1 MATASSTQPITDTP
15 TQELGFSISQGV
27 NWSDYITYR
36 PIYPT
41 SFFERIYSY
50 HAQKPG
56 SAWSVAHDVGAGCG
70 IVSSIL
76 ATRFDNV
83 IVSDPNDGYAALAR
97 KLLVEEASLPESKFR
112 FLQET
117 AEKSSLESGT
127 VDLITACECIHWTT
141 PDDSI
146 KDFGRELKTGGT
158 LVITYYTRPLIE
170 ASERTV
176 KAWLALWA
184 AFSQISRGGLYDK
197 AYYIGNN
204 GLDSLE
210 FPEERWERV
219 KRVYINAQGTLEAF
233 AVNDRVGGSMVK
245 EGEERVWVEDDEDWR
260 HMHGIEWFKAY
271 LATWMPTTPVSALQG
286 FWDELELALEGKE
299 VRTRTPL
306 AMVFATK
313 KA

>member
-1 MATASSTQPITDTP
+1 MATASETQPQADVP
-15 TQELGFSISQGV
+15 TKELGFSISQGV
-27 NWSDYITYR
+27 NWSNYIAYR

-41 SFFERIYSY
+41 SFFERIYNY
-50 HAQKPG
+50 HVKKPG
-56 SAWSVAHDVGAGCG
+56 TGWSVAHDIGAGCG
-70 IVSSIL
+70 VVSSTL

-117 AEKSSLESGT
+117 AEKSSIESGT

-141 PDDSI
+141 PDIAI
-146 KDFGRELKTGGT
+146 KEFGRELKLGGT
-158 LVITYYTRPLIE
+158 LAITYYTRPLIE
-170 ASERTV
+170 ASERAV
-176 KAWLALWA
+176 KAWLALWV
-184 AFSQISRGGLYDK
+184 AFSEISKGGLYDK

-204 GLDSLE
+204 GLDALG
-210 FPEERWERV
+210 FPEEEWENV
-219 KRVYINAQGTLEAF
+219 KRVYINAHGTLEAY

-245 EGEERVWVEDDEDWR
+245 DGEERIWVEDDEDWC
-260 HMHGIEWFKAY
+260 HMHGIDWFKAY
-271 LATWMPTTPVSALQG
+271 LATWMPSTPVSALQDE
-286 FWDELELALEGKE
+286 WDELEVALEGKE
-299 VRTRTPL
+299 VKTRTPL